1 MAMNTSSGFCRLA
14 NVEANI
20 RSVLA
25 TIVEEPEPKHR
36 PYVSKKKEAKR
47 RLAEQQAQLALLQA
61 STLDQI
67 DFSLSVLTPAANEQS
82 DLDAFA
88 AQLRRDWG
96 LDTTPA
102 EPEPVVVKKKTPLK
116 TKPPLESAE
125 AAFIRPK
132 AKPHATLIK
141 RQIEVVL
148 DVQRADGTRI
158 PFYHCDPGM
167 NRLEAEIEAGKKA
180 RSFGLK
186 VLGLIAIS
194 SKEYAREI

>member
-1 MAMNTSSGFCRLA
+1 MALNTSSGFSRLA
-14 NVEANI
+14 NVEADI

-25 TIVEEPEPKHR
+25 TIVVEPEPKHR

-67 DFSLSVLTPAANEQS
+67 DFSIPDLTLAANEQS

-96 LDTTPA
+96 LETTPA
-102 EPEPVVVKKKTPLK
+102 EPAPVAAKKTPLK
-116 TKPPLESAE
+116 TKPPIESAE

-132 AKPHATLIK
+132 AKHHATLIK

-148 DVQRADGTRI
+148 DVERADGTRI

-180 RSFGLK
+180 RSFGLR

>member
-1 MAMNTSSGFCRLA
+1 MALNTSSGFSKLA
-14 NVEANI
+14 NVEADI

-25 TIVEEPEPKHR
+25 TIVEETEPKHR

-47 RLAEQQAQLALLQA
+47 RLAEQQAQLALLQT

-67 DFSLSVLTPAANEQS
+67 DFSLSDLTPAAKEHS

-96 LDTTPA
+96 LETTTEPA
-102 EPEPVVVKKKTPLK
+102 PVTAKKTPLK
-116 TKPPLESAE
+116 TKPPLEAAE

-132 AKPHATLIK
+132 AKHHATLIK
-141 RQIEVVL
+141 RQIEVIL

-158 PFYHCDPGM
+158 PFYHCDHGI
-167 NRLEAEIEAGKKA
+167 NRLEAEIAAGKKA